1 MFVREAFKAL
11 SALILAVCAEKLL
24 KDPVPPATVLP
35 LTVPPLIVDPFT
47 FPAAWTLANAA
58 LRVLFVTCCNCNAEV
73 AAVAV
78 GTVAVPV
85 MSSVGEVRELAVM
98 LPLLSSE

>member
-1 MFVREAFKAL
+1 MVREAFKAL
-11 SALILAVCAEKLL
+11 SALILALFAERLL
-24 KDPVPPATVLP
+24 KDPLPPATVLP

-47 FPAAWTLANAA
+47 FPADWILANAA
-58 LRVLFVTCCNCNAEV
+58 LRVLFVTCCSCNAEV

-85 MSSVGEVRELAVM
+85 MFSVGAVRELAVM
-98 LPLLSSE
+98 LPLLSKE